1 MHAVMPRM
9 LRKVTEP
16 RKSVAHDYAIDVEKR
31 VQEVLH
37 AHELDKKKRRSGTAR
52 GAGTLATLN
61 ETAR

>member
-31 VQEVLH
+31 VQEVLL
-37 AHELDKKKRRSGTAR
+37 AHEREKKQRRAGTAR
-52 GAGTLATLN
+52 GAGALATLN